1 MRIVALEPEHILAV
15 QLQPAQAYAMPHI
28 NEAQAVEIAM
38 SRGIGWAAVDGDEV
52 LACAGIVH
60 VHDERGLAWAMVSDE
75 ALRQFKTIHRVISQ
89 VVISAPWR
97 RVEMIVDCDHAAGC
111 RWAERMGFEQ
121 EGRMRAYTPDG
132 RDCFLYARVK

>member
-1 MRIVALEPEHILAV
+1 MKIVALKPEHILAV
-15 QLQPAQAYAMPHI
+15 QLQPAQDFAMPFVT
-28 NEAQAVEIAM
+28 ERQAVDIAAA
-38 SRGIGWAAVDGDEV
+38 RGIGWTAMDGDQV

-60 VHDERGLAWAMVSDE
+60 VHDERGLAWSMISE
-75 ALRQFKTIHRVISQ
+75 GALRQFKTIHRVISR
-89 VVISAPWR
+89 VVDSAPWR
-97 RVEMIVDCDHAAGC
+97 RVEMIVDCEHAAGR